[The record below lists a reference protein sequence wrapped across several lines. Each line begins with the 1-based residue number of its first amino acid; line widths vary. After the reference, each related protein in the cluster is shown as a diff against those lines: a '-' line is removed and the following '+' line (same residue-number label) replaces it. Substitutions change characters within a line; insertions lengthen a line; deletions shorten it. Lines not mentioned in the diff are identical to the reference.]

1 MGFYVFTSIN
11 CLTIN
16 INLLHIIA
24 LPVHF
29 RHPNEVGGTYWSFGF
44 FLALASLPM
53 AVYYYEI
60 EVENEEVVKLWN
72 ACYALLPCSLF
83 IMSVFL
89 ANIKS
94 EYRKTFWSTGK
105 AKDMTLSY
113 FERSE
118 DGIKA
123 LVFIFNRRH
132 WKSIENDVEEW
143 VRESWERWMAEEPEW
158 LDKNTKASIPPHMIP
173 NIKDR
178 EEVNEL
184 RHKRRRSSFGRRRSS
199 LKGGANTVK
208 VTPDEK
214 CDASYLTSK

>member
-1 MGFYVFTSIN
+1 
-11 CLTIN
+11 
-16 INLLHIIA
+16 
-24 LPVHF
+24 
-29 RHPNEVGGTYWSFGF
+29 
-44 FLALASLPM
+44 M

-60 EVENEEVVKLWN
+60 EVENEEVVKLCWK
-72 ACYALLPCSLF
+72 ACYWLPLSSLL
-83 IMSVFL
+83 IVSVFF
-89 ANIKS
+89 ANVKS
-94 EYRKTFWSTGK
+94 EYRKTFWSTRK
-105 AKDMTLSY
+105 AKDMTLPY
-113 FERSE
+113 FESSE

-123 LVFIFNRRH
+123 LVFMFNRRH

-143 VRESWERWMAEEPEW
+143 VRESWERWMAEEPDW

-199 LKGGANTVK
+199 LKGANTVK

>member
-1 MGFYVFTSIN
+1 MCFHVFTSIY

-132 WKSIENDVEEW
+132 WKSIENDVEEG
-143 VRESWERWMAEEPEW
+143 VRESWKRWMAEEPDW
-158 LDKNTKASIPPHMIP
+158 LDDNMKARIPPHMIP
-173 NIKDR
+173 SIKDR
-178 EEVNEL
+178 EKVKEL
-184 RHKRRRSSFGRRRSS
+184 QGERKRLSLLGRFSVRRSSFI
-199 LKGGANTVK
+199 GAKK
-208 VTPDEK
+208 VSPE
-214 CDASYLTSK
+214 